1 MKIGIM
7 QGRLLP
13 PVNGHI
19 QEFPDNWKEEF
30 KILESL
36 GLHGVEWLVTKKS
49 WLSNPIYQTPEMVQ
63 KYPIISVCLDT
74 LVELYHC

>member
-30 KILESL
+30 GILENI
-36 GLHGVEWLVTKKS
+36 GLHGVEWLVTKNS
-49 WLSNPIYQTPEMVQ
+49 WLNNPIYQTPETVQ
-63 KYPIISVCLDT
+63 QYPIISV
-74 LVELYHC
+74 